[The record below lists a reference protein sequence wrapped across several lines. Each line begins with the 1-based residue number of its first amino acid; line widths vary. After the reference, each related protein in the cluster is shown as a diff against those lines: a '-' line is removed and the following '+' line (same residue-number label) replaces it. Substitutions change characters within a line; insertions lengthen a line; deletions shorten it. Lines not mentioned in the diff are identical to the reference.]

1 MIEARV
7 IAGADVYGVPQ
18 NEYVVDGKAGHDYTD
33 ALTAAAFR
41 QSTAV
46 EADLTAMGAV
56 VRARQTKLNE
66 LNQALS
72 TIAYAIGTM
81 RVGNNDKPADSS
93 DLSDKIDAL
102 IDAQVVAGKYD
113 VPAIPLAGDSGNQ
126 IRRGDAQKAS
136 ANLQHAM
143 DLEGNALQQDNV
155 SLQNMISKRDSTYQT
170 AMSVVKKS
178 LNVGKT
184 LVKALGS

>member
-1 MIEARV
+1 MIETRV
-7 IAGADVYGVPQ
+7 IDGADVYGVPQ
-18 NEYVVDGKAGHDYTD
+18 NEYVLDGKAGHDYTD
-33 ALTAAAFR
+33 ALAAAAFR

-66 LNQALS
+66 LDVALS

-81 RVGNNDKPADSS
+81 PGSDKADSS
-93 DLSDKIDAL
+93 DLSDKINALMDAR
-102 IDAQVVAGKYD
+102 DVARKYG
-113 VPAIPLAGDSGNQ
+113 ITILLAGDSGNQ
-126 IRRGDAQKAS
+126 IKRREAQTAS
-136 ANLQHAM
+136 ANLQHEM
-143 DLEGNALQQDNV
+143 DLESNALQQDNV

-178 LNVGKT
+178 LNVTKT
-184 LVKALGS
+184 LVKALGN

>member
-7 IAGADVYGVPQ
+7 IDGLDIYGVPQ

-33 ALTAAAFR
+33 ALTAAAFK
-41 QSTAV
+41 QSAAV
-46 EADLTAMGAV
+46 EADLTAVGAV
-56 VRARQTKLNE
+56 VRTRQTKLNE

-72 TIAYAIGTM
+72 TIAYAIGTLPISTTSH
-81 RVGNNDKPADSS
+81 PADSS

-102 IDAQVVAGKYD
+102 MDARDLARKYGI
-113 VPAIPLAGDSGNQ
+113 AISLAGDSGNQ
-126 IRRGDAQKAS
+126 IQRHEAQTAS

-143 DLEGNALQQDNV
+143 DLESNALQQDNV

>member
-1 MIEARV
+1 MIETRV
-7 IAGADVYGVPQ
+7 IDGADVYGVPQ
-18 NEYVVDGKAGHDYTD
+18 DEYVLDGKAGHDYTD
-33 ALTAAAFR
+33 ALAAAAFR

-66 LNQALS
+66 LDVAMC
-72 TIAYAIGTM
+72 TIAYAIGTLPDPNH
-81 RVGNNDKPADSS
+81 GDSS

-102 IDAQVVAGKYD
+102 MDARDVARKYG
-113 VPAIPLAGDSGNQ
+113 ITISLAGDSGNQ
-126 IRRGDAQKAS
+126 IKRAEAQTAS
-136 ANLQHAM
+136 ANLQHEM
-143 DLEGNALQQDNV
+143 DLESNALQQDNV

-178 LNVGKT
+178 LNVTKT
-184 LVKALGS
+184 LVKALGN

>member
-7 IAGADVYGVPQ
+7 IDGADIYGVPQ
-18 NEYVVDGKAGHDYTD
+18 NEYVVDGVAGHDYTD

-41 QSTAV
+41 QSAAV
-46 EADLTAMGAV
+46 EADLSAMGAV
-56 VRARQTKLNE
+56 VRTRQTKLNE
-66 LNQALS
+66 LNEALG
-72 TIAYAIGTM
+72 TIMRAIATLPVKTDGSAT
-81 RVGNNDKPADSS
+81 SS

-102 IDAQVVAGKYD
+102 MDARDLARKYG
-113 VPAIPLAGDSGNQ
+113 ITISLAGDSGNQ
-126 IRRGDAQKAS
+126 IQRQEAQTAS
-136 ANLQHAM
+136 ANLKHAM

-184 LVKALGS
+184 LVKALGT

>member
-1 MIEARV
+1 MIEARA
-7 IAGADVYGVPQ
+7 IDGADVYGVPQ
-18 NEYVVDGKAGHDYTD
+18 NDYVVDGVAGHDYTD
-33 ALTAAAFR
+33 ALTAAAFK

-46 EADLTAMGAV
+46 EADLAAMNAV
-56 VRARQTKLNE
+56 VRARQVKLNE
-66 LNQALS
+66 LDQALS
-72 TIAYAIGTM
+72 TIAYAIGTLPASTSS
-81 RVGNNDKPADSS
+81 NPADSS

-102 IDAQVVAGKYD
+102 MDA
-113 VPAIPLAGDSGNQ
+113 
-126 IRRGDAQKAS
+126 RAQTAS
-136 ANLQHAM
+136 ANLKHAL

-184 LVKALGS
+184 LIKALGS

>member
-7 IAGADVYGVPQ
+7 IDGADVYGVPQ
-18 NEYVVDGKAGHDYTD
+18 KDYVVDGVAGHDYTD

-46 EADLTAMGAV
+46 EAELSAMNAV

-66 LNQALS
+66 LNQALT
-72 TIAYAIGTM
+72 TIAYAIGTL
-81 RVGNNDKPADSS
+81 PSSSSQTADSS

-102 IDAQVVAGKYD
+102 MDARDIARKYG
-113 VPAIPLAGDSGNQ
+113 ITISLSGDSGNQ
-126 IRRGDAQKAS
+126 IQRRESQTAS
-136 ANLQHAM
+136 ANLKHAL

-155 SLQNMISKRDSTYQT
+155 SIQNMISKRDSTYQT

-184 LVKALGS
+184 LVKALGA

>member
-1 MIEARV
+1 MIETRV
-7 IAGADVYGVPQ
+7 IDGADVYGVPQ
-18 NEYVVDGKAGHDYTD
+18 NEYVLDGKAGHDYTD
-33 ALTAAAFR
+33 ALAAAAFR

-66 LNQALS
+66 LDVALS
-72 TIAYAIGTM
+72 TIAYAIGTLPDPNK
-81 RVGNNDKPADSS
+81 GGSG

-102 IDAQVVAGKYD
+102 MDARDVARKYG
-113 VPAIPLAGDSGNQ
+113 ITISLAGDSGNQ
-126 IRRGDAQKAS
+126 IKRREAQTAS
-136 ANLQHAM
+136 ANLQHEM
-143 DLEGNALQQDNV
+143 DLESNALQQDNV

-178 LNVGKT
+178 LNVTKT
-184 LVKALGS
+184 LVKALGN

>member
-1 MIEARV
+1 MIETRV
-7 IAGADVYGVPQ
+7 IDGADVYGVPQ
-18 NEYVVDGKAGHDYTD
+18 NEYVLDGKAGHDYTD
-33 ALTAAAFR
+33 ALAAAAFR

-66 LNQALS
+66 LDVALS

-81 RVGNNDKPADSS
+81 PGSDKADSS

-102 IDAQVVAGKYD
+102 MDARDVARKYG
-113 VPAIPLAGDSGNQ
+113 ITILLAGDSGNQ
-126 IRRGDAQKAS
+126 IKRREAQTAS
-136 ANLQHAM
+136 ANLQHEM
-143 DLEGNALQQDNV
+143 DLESNALQQDNV

-184 LVKALGS
+184 LVKALGN

>member
-1 MIEARV
+1 MIETRV
-7 IAGADVYGVPQ
+7 IDGADVYGVPQ
-18 NEYVVDGKAGHDYTD
+18 SEYVLDGEAGHDYTE
-33 ALTAAAFR
+33 ALSAAAFK

-46 EADLTAMGAV
+46 EAELTAMNAV

-66 LNQALS
+66 LNEALS
-72 TIAYAIGTM
+72 TIAYAIGTL
-81 RVGNNDKPADSS
+81 PTSTSHSAESS

-102 IDAQVVAGKYD
+102 MDARDLARKYG
-113 VPAIPLAGDSGNQ
+113 ITITLSGDSGNQ
-126 IRRGDAQKAS
+126 IRRDDVQKAS
-136 ANLQHAM
+136 ANLQHEM

>member
-1 MIEARV
+1 MIETRV
-7 IAGADVYGVPQ
+7 IDGADVYGVPQ
-18 NEYVVDGKAGHDYTD
+18 NEYVLDGKAGHDYTD
-33 ALTAAAFR
+33 ALAAAAFR

-66 LNQALS
+66 LDVALS

-81 RVGNNDKPADSS
+81 PGSDKADSG
-93 DLSDKIDAL
+93 DLSDKINALMDAR
-102 IDAQVVAGKYD
+102 DVARKYG
-113 VPAIPLAGDSGNQ
+113 ITILLAGDSGNQ
-126 IRRGDAQKAS
+126 IKRREAQTAS
-136 ANLQHAM
+136 ANLQHEM
-143 DLEGNALQQDNV
+143 DLESNALQQDNV

-178 LNVGKT
+178 LNVTKT
-184 LVKALGS
+184 LVKALGN

>member
-41 QSTAV
+41 QSAAV

-56 VRARQTKLNE
+56 VRARQTKLDE

-72 TIAYAIGTM
+72 TIVYAIGTM
-81 RVGNNDKPADSS
+81 RASTDGDSS

-102 IDAQVVAGKYD
+102 IDAQVVAGRYD

-155 SLQNMISKRDSTYQT
+155 SLQNLISKRDSTYQT